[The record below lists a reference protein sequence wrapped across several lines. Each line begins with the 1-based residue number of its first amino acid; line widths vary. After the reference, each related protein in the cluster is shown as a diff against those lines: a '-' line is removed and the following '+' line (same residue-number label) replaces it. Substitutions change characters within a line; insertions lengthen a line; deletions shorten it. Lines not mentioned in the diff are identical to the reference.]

1 MDDPLIPL
9 SPLSRLTPK
18 EPKERQAHSSAPPH
32 IFQAKVPEVPK
43 SQGSTI
49 YQVDPNTFHFK
60 LAEAEVW
67 DTVLDVLMRNYS
79 LAIVDRNSGVLA
91 TDWDSF
97 YLGKSVFRNK
107 LSFRVKKTTLSR
119 NEAAFGVDLTVHN
132 SVEKLSDSSQGAFSL
147 GAVWLPAK
155 DPIEEVH
162 RVIQNMAMLLR
173 QPPPTKMVE
182 PDSTK

>member
-1 MDDPLIPL
+1 MDDPLTPL
-9 SPLSRLTPK
+9 PRLAPKDPK
-18 EPKERQAHSSAPPH
+18 EK
-32 IFQAKVPEVPK
+32 QAKSSSPPQAFEAKGPEGTK

-67 DTVLDVLMRNYS
+67 ETVLDVLMRNYS

-97 YLGKSVFRNK
+97 YLGKAVFRNK
-107 LSFRVKKTTLSR
+107 LSFRVKKTNLSR
-119 NEAAFGVDLTVHN
+119 HEAAFEVDLTVHN
-132 SVEKLSDSSQGAFSL
+132 SVEKLSDSTQGAVSL
-147 GAVWLPAK
+147 GAVWLPAQ

-173 QPPPTKMVE
+173 QPPPTKLVD
-182 PDSTK
+182 PVSSK